1 MTKGYYVKSFIK
13 TNIVLVIA
21 TGLAII
27 SCFFVFPDKE
37 YLGYFDT
44 RTLVSLFGMSAV
56 VASLKNLKFF
66 RILAGKILKVFRTTK
81 SATTAL
87 VAITYFASMLIANDM
102 ALITFLP
109 LGYFVLKSAGREDR
123 MAFTFTMQTIAANL
137 GGMLTPFG
145 NPQNL
150 YIYNAFEVPTL
161 EFFKIMLLPTLVAI
175 VLIALCC
182 LIGKSEKIELIDD
195 EKAVLNKPK
204 TAVCFVLFAYMVV
217 LVFRLV
223 PTWTG
228 LLIIPVM
235 LLFDHKALLKVD
247 YPLLLTFC
255 MFFVF
260 TGNLSRIQAVNDF
273 FSALLQKSVLLTGV
287 LSCQV
292 ISNVPSAVLLSK
304 FTTNYQ
310 SLLVAVNIGGCGTLI
325 SSMASL
331 ITFKTFSLHRPKERK
346 KYILLNSLLS
356 FGFLIVLTAF
366 CLIIN

>member
-1 MTKGYYVKSFIK
+1 MTKGYYVKSFLK

-21 TGLAII
+21 TVVAII
-27 SCFFVFPDKE
+27 SCFFVLPDEK
-37 YLGYFDT
+37 YLDYFDT

-56 VASLKNLKFF
+56 VASLKNVRFF

-81 SATTAL
+81 SATAAL
-87 VAITYFASMLIANDM
+87 VAITYIASMLIANDM

-150 YIYNAFEVPTL
+150 YIYNAFSVPAL
-161 EFFKIMLLPTLVAI
+161 QFFKIMLFPTLSAI

-182 LIGKSEKIELIDD
+182 LIGKNEKIELK
-195 EKAVLNKPK
+195 EQEESKLNKPK
-204 TAVCFVLFAYMVV
+204 TVICFLLFAYMVV

-235 LLFDHKALLKVD
+235 LLFDRKALVKVD

-273 FSALLQKSVLLTGV
+273 FSFLLGKSVLLTGV

-304 FTTNYQ
+304 FTTDYQ
-310 SLLVAVNIGGCGTLI
+310 RLLVAVNIGGCGTLI

-331 ITFKTFSLHRPKERK
+331 ITFKTFSLYRPKERK
-346 KYILLNSLLS
+346 RYILLNSALS
-356 FGFLIVLTAF
+356 FSFLIALT
-366 CLIIN
+366 IICIFIV